1 MGGYALSWPHPGT
14 GSNPGLLL
22 RIIIMAL
29 DWKSPACLHAPGIN
43 PAAMPVRLVVTLKQS
58 VRRCLYR
65 RWEGQV
71 VGRELRTKTVALER
85 MYRGNTPYPIGRTRR
100 TAKVYASHA
109 EGARALKVMA
119 ARRRA
124 RGYRVA

>member
-1 MGGYALSWPHPGT
+1 MAFLKDKRPKPASTPG
-14 GSNPGLLL
+14 
-22 RIIIMAL
+22 
-29 DWKSPACLHAPGIN
+29 
-43 PAAMPVRLVVTLKQS
+43 RLIVTLKQS

-71 VGRELRTKTVALER
+71 VGREVRTKTVELER
-85 MYRGNTPYPIGRTRR
+85 MYRGNTPYPIG
-100 TAKVYASHA
+100 KVRKTGKFYASRA
-109 EGARALKVMA
+109 EASCALKVMA